1 MISSTLLNILSK
13 LTVKE
18 YKEFGE
24 FVNSPFFNKNK
35 NVKKLY
41 DFLKK
46 FHPEFS
52 NKKLT
57 KEHIHEKI
65 FGKSVY
71 NDGYMRTVIYN
82 LGKLAEDYLAYI
94 NTRKDDLDRG
104 ISLLKELNE
113 RKLEKVFLRYYSE
126 IEDDLEK
133 IKYRGP
139 GYYLKKYLLQ
149 NEMEMYMDWS
159 KFKHKDYK
167 NYTDKTITYIDDD
180 LTSYYLSKALNHYRF
195 LLDKANYEQIEY
207 KYDFIDHI
215 IEYLLAKEN
224 HFVDK
229 PKIRLHLYE
238 VLLLKEE
245 DEKYYTILKDILV
258 NDKDQL
264 NHSDRYSL
272 HNILQSYCVNMEYR
286 KNKDYLEERFELYK
300 ICVKQGLYAASEH
313 LYFDDLVFGNIAKT
327 AITYGS
333 LDWAEEFIDSH
344 YKKLSPESRELVVN
358 YSLARLKFAKK
369 EYEDALRHL
378 SQIRSVRHI
387 QYKLPI
393 RDLTLMLY
401 YELMQSSQAYYQID
415 SYRHFLT
422 NNKKSLSENR
432 FERISNFLKYYTRII
447 KLKEKGN
454 KAELRDLKSELDKC
468 KNVLERKWLCEKV
481 KELVPD

>member
-13 LTVKE
+13 LTIKE

-46 FHPEFS
+46 FHPEFE
-52 NKKLT
+52 NRKIT

-65 FGKSVY
+65 FGKTVY
-71 NDGYMRTVIYN
+71 NDGFMRTVIFN
-82 LGKLAEDYLAYI
+82 LGKLAEDYLAYV
-94 NTRKDDLDRG
+94 NLRKDDLDRG

-126 IEDDLEK
+126 IEEDLEK
-133 IKYRGP
+133 TKYRGP
-139 GYYLKKYLLQ
+139 AYYFKKYQLQ

-167 NYTDKTITYIDDD
+167 NYTDKTISYIDDD
-180 LTSYYLSKALNHYRF
+180 LTSFYLSKALNHYRF

-215 IEYLLAKEN
+215 IEYLLKSEN
-224 HFVDK
+224 HFISK
-229 PKIRLHLYE
+229 TKIKLHLYE
-238 VLLLKEE
+238 VLLLKEKK
-245 DEKYYTILKDILV
+245 EKYYTILKDILI
-258 NDKDQL
+258 NERDQL

-272 HNILQSYCVNMEYR
+272 HNILQSYCVNMEYQV
-286 KNKDYLEERFELYK
+286 NKDYLKERFELYK
-300 ICVKQGLYAASEH
+300 ICVDQGLYAASEH
-313 LYFDDLVFGNIAKT
+313 LYFDDLAFGNIAKT
-327 AITYGS
+327 AITS
-333 LDWAEEFIDSH
+333 KDLEWAENFIAAFSGE
-344 YKKLSPESRELVVN
+344 LSPESRELVVN
-358 YSLARLKFAKK
+358 YALARLNFEKK
-369 EYEDALRHL
+369 LFDNTLKHL
-378 SQIRSVRHI
+378 STIKSVRHI

-393 RDLTLMLY
+393 RDLTLMVY
-401 YELMQSSQAYYQID
+401 YELSQSTQAYYQID

-422 NNKKSLSENR
+422 NNRKSLSESR
-432 FERISNFLKYYTRII
+432 FERISNFLKYFTRLV

-454 KAELRDLKSELDKC
+454 SGELRKLKKELDEC
-468 KNVLERKWLCEKV
+468 LNILERKWLNEKV